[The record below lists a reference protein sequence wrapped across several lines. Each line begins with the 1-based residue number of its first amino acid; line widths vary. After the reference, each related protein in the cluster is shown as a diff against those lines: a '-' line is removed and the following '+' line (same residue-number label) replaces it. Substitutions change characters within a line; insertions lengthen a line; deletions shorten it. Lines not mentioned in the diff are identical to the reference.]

1 MTKKKKEYIKKLR
14 NKYRLVILNDNTF
27 EEKWSFRLSRLN
39 VFSFGGFFIISLI
52 VIGAL
57 LMTFTSLREY
67 IPGFPDGNMRRN
79 IVLNAIKADSLQN
92 ELRIRDQYFK
102 NLQLITQGKEP
113 NNYFDS
119 EDSIISDSSLE
130 LKDVNFSKSKYDS
143 ILRKQI
149 EEEEFYN
156 LSENNYVGNK
166 SDNIRRLNFFVPLK
180 GYVTNKFNSSEQH
193 FGTDI
198 VSKPNATVLA
208 TLSGTVIMSTWTLD
222 AGYIIEIQHDHG
234 LISVYKHNSQ
244 LLKKTGS
251 IVKAGEPIAIIGN
264 TGEYTTGP
272 HLHFELWHKGKPVDA
287 ENFIVF

>member
-1 MTKKKKEYIKKLR
+1 ML
-14 NKYRLVILNDNTF
+14 L
-27 EEKWSFRLSRLN
+27 
-39 VFSFGGFFIISLI
+39 LI
-52 VIGAL
+52 AIGVT
-57 LMTFTSLREY
+57 LMTFTPLREY
-67 IPGFPDGNMRRN
+67 IPGYPDGNMRRN
-79 IVLNAIKADSLQN
+79 IVLNAIRADSLEN
-92 ELRIRDQYFK
+92 EIRIRDQYFR

-113 NNYFDS
+113 NNYFNS
-119 EDSIISDSSLE
+119 EDSIITDSLFK
-130 LKDVNFSKSKYDS
+130 LQDVNFSKSKYDS

-166 SDNIRRLNFFVPLK
+166 SDNITRLNFFVPLK

-198 VSKPNATVLA
+198 VAKPNATVMA

-272 HLHFELWHKGKPVDA
+272 HLHFELWHKGKPIDA
-287 ENFIVF
+287 ENYIVF